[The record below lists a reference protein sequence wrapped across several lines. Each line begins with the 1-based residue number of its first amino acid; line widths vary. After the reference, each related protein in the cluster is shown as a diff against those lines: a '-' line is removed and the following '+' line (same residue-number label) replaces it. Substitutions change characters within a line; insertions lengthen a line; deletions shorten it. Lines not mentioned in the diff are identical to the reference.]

1 MITTLNYD
9 GEGNLTEKK
18 QGSDSTIYRYNG
30 NDNLISV
37 ARNGTTLGRYSNDH
51 LGLRIE
57 KEAKDP
63 LQPGAP
69 PVKLRTLW
77 DGRNAFQDRDSGG
90 EVIARYDN
98 DGRHPVGMWHRDD
111 GSQALHRDAL
121 GSIVATTDGTG
132 KLKSEIVYDAFG
144 NITEATGQSANKFGY
159 TGHQMD
165 AETGLVYF
173 QARYYDPQ
181 LGRFITQD
189 PYEGDWKT
197 PLSLHHYLYAY
208 GNPTVYVDLNGY
220 EATDRFVEQHR
231 NDMENGRGAIYAPL
245 QKPAVAVVAAMAL
258 GPLVV
263 PVAAEVGAVAMAT
276 GRALVGIANAVRA
289 HGVIGAAV
297 VHPIEATVLAVEG
310 AAVAGGVASGA
321 PMPGITS
328 AGRDAATRT
337 AQAAKAEIQA
347 AEKIAELESR
357 TATVMAPSAPAMA
370 NAPQNARLTVEGK
383 QLEVAATKA
392 TASRSAQPV
401 TSSMKRENGIPDV
414 SKSSKQLAVDAK
426 EIHSMLKG
434 ERARNGATVATGEFD
449 GELVYSVSNNRTSKA
464 MRDKADELGYT
475 RIFGKENTGPNQT
488 DAEQIL
494 LNWAENNGK
503 IGLEK
508 AARIAPSRP
517 ACGPGRQDCGGRIDA
532 TPGVT
537 LIGPRKGE

>member
-1 MITTLNYD
+1 ITTLNYD

-90 EVIARYDN
+90 EVVARYDN

-121 GSIVATTDGTG
+121 GSIVATTDGSG

-165 AETGLVYF
+165 AETGLIYF

-208 GNPTVYVDLNGY
+208 ANPTVYVDLNGY
-220 EATDRFVEQHR
+220 KSVNPFMVDPALSPTEREAFGVAPGGVPGVTAAPIPMPFCVP
-231 NDMENGRGAIYAPL
+231 GGCIIVPAPAPVPGPPAPSFTGSVRGWMADKVRTGFEA
-245 QKPAVAVVAAMAL
+245 PAV
-258 GPLVV
+258 
-263 PVAAEVGAVAMAT
+263 PVQAKPQLSKE
-276 GRALVGIANAVRA
+276 
-289 HGVIGAAV
+289 
-297 VHPIEATVLAVEG
+297 EG
-310 AAVAGGVASGA
+310 AYYQEMARRHFAKL
-321 PMPGITS
+321 
-328 AGRDAATRT
+328 DA
-337 AQAAKAEIQA
+337 
-347 AEKIAELESR
+347 
-357 TATVMAPSAPAMA
+357 
-370 NAPQNARLTVEGK
+370 
-383 QLEVAATKA
+383 
-392 TASRSAQPV
+392 
-401 TSSMKRENGIPDV
+401 
-414 SKSSKQLAVDAK
+414 
-426 EIHSMLKG
+426 
-434 ERARNGATVATGEFD
+434 
-449 GELVYSVSNNRTSKA
+449 
-464 MRDKADELGYT
+464 
-475 RIFGKENTGPNQT
+475 
-488 DAEQIL
+488 
-494 LNWAENNGK
+494 
-503 IGLEK
+503 EK
-508 AARIAPSRP
+508 AAEENAKLAAAPRVVEEGRDGKLATSPVITGAPIKPPKRGVNIIGTPQDGHRANFAHDRPVEEKDRDAGLLVNPEDRHEGNRVIGTPVGGHTGLGIIARSQDVGFKRWKPGDAIDKPLRDGSKPDWDTVRGRYWKNRYKAVKDSNSLEFTEANMRRMQKGTAPQDYNIYTGKFESRELHHHDP
-517 ACGPGRQDCGGRIDA
+517 QRDQGSN
-532 TPGVT
+532 
-537 LIGPRKGE
+537 GPRNLREVTPDQHRKLDPYRK